1 MNLFAIEILGYEF
14 AVEIGRVK
22 KPEAAPAKPERKSA
36 EQIAADKATTP
47 TTTGGV
53 IGFAAQT
60 RDITPGH
67 NRWEPNHWQDGNE

>member
-1 MNLFAIEILGYEF
+1 MNVFSIEILGYEF

-22 KPEAAPAKPERKSA
+22 KPPAPPASERKTA
-36 EQIAADKATTP
+36 EQIAADKATTHNVA
-47 TTTGGV
+47 GGQ